1 MAPIKSIRL
10 CSPAFALLG
19 CAFTP
24 RIIFAIKTDGFPQ
37 QHRKSDLGDK
47 GAARN

>member
-1 MAPIKSIRL
+1 MDPIKSIRV

-24 RIIFAIKTDGFPQ
+24 HIIFAIKTDGFPQ
-37 QHRKSDLGDK
+37 
-47 GAARN
+47 

>member
-1 MAPIKSIRL
+1 MAPLETICV
-10 CSPAFALLG
+10 CSPAFTLLG

-24 RIIFAIKTDGFPQ
+24 HIISAIKTDGFPQ
-37 QHRKSDLGDK
+37 QHRMSDLGDR